1 MKKIKFSDLILFED
15 INYVVINKPP
25 FISSLED
32 RNDDYNIL
40 QLGREYFPEIQVCH
54 RLDKNTSGCL
64 VLAKTTDAYKHMAT
78 QLYDRLVLKSYCAVV
93 DGSHVFKKEKISAP
107 IYIKSG
113 GAVKID
119 PRRGR
124 MSETIVNTI
133 KTYKR
138 HTLVECIPLT
148 GRLHQIRVHLASKGA
163 PITGDTT
170 YGGKPFYLSAIKPN
184 YKQSQRR
191 EELPLIRRFAL
202 HSYHISFTGLSG
214 EKCKFEAPYP
224 KDFKIL
230 LQQLKK
236 NS

>member
-1 MKKIKFSDLILFED
+1 MKKINFSDLILFED

-40 QLGREYFPEIQVCH
+40 QMGREYFPEIQVCH

-64 VLAKTTDAYKHMAT
+64 VLAKTSEAYKHMAV
-78 QLYDRLVLKSYCAVV
+78 QLQERLVLKSYRAVI
-93 DGSHVFKKEKISAP
+93 DGSHVFNKEKITAP

-119 PRRGR
+119 HRRGR
-124 MSETIVNTI
+124 MSETVINTLSI
-133 KTYKR
+133 FKR
-138 HTLVECIPLT
+138 QTLVECIPIT
-148 GRLHQIRVHLASKGA
+148 GRLHQIRVHLASIGA

-170 YGGKPFYLSAIKPN
+170 YGGKPFYLSAIKPK
-184 YKQSQRR
+184 YKQSKRK

-214 EKCKFEAPYP
+214 EKCYFEAPYP

-236 NS
+236 YS